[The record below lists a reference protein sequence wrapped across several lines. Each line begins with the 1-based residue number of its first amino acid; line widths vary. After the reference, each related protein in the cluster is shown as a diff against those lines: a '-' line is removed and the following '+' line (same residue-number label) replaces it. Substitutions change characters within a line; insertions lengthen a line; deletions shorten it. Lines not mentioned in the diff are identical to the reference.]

1 MLGTAL
7 RGILHQPTT
16 RKAELAELN
25 NINWSTIVRDTR
37 DSLISIRWETNQ
49 CSRNARGG

>member
-1 MLGTAL
+1 MTRVRLNILKVMLGTAL

-25 NINWSTIVRDTR
+25 DINWSTIVRDTR
-37 DSLISIRWETNQ
+37 DCLISIR
-49 CSRNARGG
+49 

>member
-25 NINWSTIVRDTR
+25 NINWSTIVRDIR
-37 DSLISIRWETNQ
+37 DSMISIR
-49 CSRNARGG
+49 